1 MPSPNQLRWEPIA
14 REAARA
20 AGIDECIFVALIN
33 QESTWDPRSV
43 NGPCHGIAQINPA
56 FHPVDPY
63 DAKASLFYAARLIQ
77 SYRIEGGSYEKALGA
92 YNWGAGNMRANG
104 WAVPPH
110 VQWNFVRPILNAAA
124 GCVVEPVATPEETAI
139 PAPSYITTFTP
150 VPTHIATATP
160 APGMTA
166 TPTPQFPGIL
176 GLVLVV
182 AFIVTR
188 K

>member
-1 MPSPNQLRWEPIA
+1 MSTSTFGGHTSEKQLRSSSQNLIRISNRRMNLAFLAGFILFFAFGERSDAMPSPNQLRWEPIA

-33 QESTWDPRSV
+33 QESTWDPRAE

-77 SYRIEGGSYEKALGA
+77 SYKIEGGSYEKALGA

-104 WAVPPH
+104 WAIPP
-110 VQWNFVRPILNAAA
+110 
-124 GCVVEPVATPEETAI
+124 
-139 PAPSYITTFTP
+139 
-150 VPTHIATATP
+150 
-160 APGMTA
+160 
-166 TPTPQFPGIL
+166 
-176 GLVLVV
+176 
-182 AFIVTR
+182 
-188 K
+188 